1 MGITER
7 KEKQKLEIK
16 KMILDAS
23 MKLFVEEGFENVTMR
38 RIADL
43 IEYSP
48 TTVYLYFKDKNEIL
62 YNLHELGF
70 QKMGEMNRN
79 LAEIE
84 NPLMRLYKMGENY
97 IDFGLDNSEF
107 YDIMFIQHAPMQVL
121 EQMENCDWKHGE
133 ATLNTLKQTV
143 DECMQKGFLK
153 KGNLEAAS
161 MAIWSMVHGLVSLA
175 IRDRFEKLCPPAKNV
190 FGGLNLKEMMKQSLN
205 WFHNSVDQSGKKK

>member
-7 KEKQKLEIK
+7 KEKQKRGIK

-23 MKLFVEEGFENVTMR
+23 MKLFVEEGFEHVTMR
-38 RIADL
+38 KIADI

-70 QKMGEMNRN
+70 QKMGEKNQN
-79 LAEIE
+79 LSEIE

-97 IDFGLDNSEF
+97 IEFGLENPEF
-107 YDIMFIQHAPMQVL
+107 YDVMFIQQAPMQVL

-133 ATLNTLKQTV
+133 TALNTIKQAV
-143 DECMQKGFLK
+143 EECIQQGFLK
-153 KGNLEAAS
+153 KGNVEAAS
-161 MAIWSMVHGLVSLA
+161 MSIWGMVHGLVSLA
-175 IRDRFEKLCPPAKNV
+175 IRHRLDKLCPPANNFIGDAHMKT
-190 FGGLNLKEMMKQSLN
+190 MMHQSLT
-205 WFHNSVDQSGKKK
+205 WFLNSVDQSGKKK